1 MSRSFRTAA
10 LRRLS
15 TALALGALAATASAQ
30 VPGVYTGTLTSGG
43 TIELTLTDN
52 GLGGADLTSVVVFWQ
67 PTCTLS
73 GASRTTAWGIGTQT
87 PVPTGQR
94 VQVEFRGNALYER
107 FRFVTSGTAMTGD
120 FLGRTP
126 EFADVNRSTTR
137 VELCDSGLQSFNA
150 SWVPPAPAAE
160 AANARPVL
168 QPGQAV
174 RLR

>member
-1 MSRSFRTAA
+1 MTRSFTTSA

-15 TALALGALAATASAQ
+15 AALALGALTATASAQ
-30 VPGVYTGTLTSGG
+30 VPGLYIGTLTSGG
-43 TIELTLTDN
+43 TIEMTFTDN
-52 GLGGADLTSVVVFWQ
+52 GLGGADLTGVTVFWN
-67 PTCTLS
+67 PTCTVS
-73 GASRTTAWGIGTQT
+73 GTGRITAWGIGTQT

-94 VQVEFRGNALYER
+94 VQFEFRGNSLYER
-107 FRFVTSGTAMTGD
+107 FRFVASGTAITGD

-126 EFADVNRSTTR
+126 EFADVSRSTTR

-150 SWVPPAPAAE
+150 SWVPPAAAAE
-160 AANARPVL
+160 GASARPGL